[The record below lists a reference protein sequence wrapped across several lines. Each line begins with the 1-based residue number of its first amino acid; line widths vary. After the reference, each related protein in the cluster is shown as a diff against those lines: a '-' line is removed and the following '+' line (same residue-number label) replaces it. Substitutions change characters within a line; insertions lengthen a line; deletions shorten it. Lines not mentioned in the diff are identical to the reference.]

1 VLFFHFFQG
10 TDGQNKL
17 EGPVSQANAEKNFKQ
32 KFQDKTK
39 NKWDKRE
46 EFTAVKGK
54 YTLVE
59 KTDSSQNSQ
68 TTESQVLLFT
78 LKETKI

>member
-1 VLFFHFFQG
+1 M
-10 TDGQNKL
+10 
-17 EGPVSQANAEKNFKQ
+17 SQANAEKNFKK

-39 NKWDKRE
+39 NMWDKRQ

-59 KTDSSQNSQ
+59 KTDSSQSSQ
-68 TTESQVLLFT
+68 TTESEVFLFT
-78 LKETKI
+78 LKETKLFV

>member
-1 VLFFHFFQG
+1 M
-10 TDGQNKL
+10 
-17 EGPVSQANAEKNFKQ
+17 SQANAEKNFKK

-59 KTDSSQNSQ
+59 KTDSSQNSL

-78 LKETKI
+78 LEDCCCSNHLKNQRTKSYNFEIY